1 MTPLKRGLILAGLA
15 TFVGVAAYAAAGPA
29 QKTLI
34 ERYAALAKTK
44 DPAFAGFS
52 GDAGRAFF
60 FAEQTGGSGEANSC
74 TVCHS
79 PDPRKVGQTRAGQ
92 AIDPIAVSANP
103 KRLTDYATVE
113 KWFRRNCDTV
123 LGRECTVIEKGN
135 FLTFM
140 SGQ

>member
-60 FAEQTGGSGEANSC
+60 FAE
-74 TVCHS
+74 
-79 PDPRKVGQTRAGQ
+79 
-92 AIDPIAVSANP
+92 
-103 KRLTDYATVE
+103 
-113 KWFRRNCDTV
+113 
-123 LGRECTVIEKGN
+123 
-135 FLTFM
+135 
-140 SGQ
+140 